1 MESPQIKSPTPIAC
15 RRYEPD
21 EFNETTAAAAAAAP
35 LPRSPPPTNPF
46 QLAANGTVQDFC
58 SYWID
63 ENKGDSSSRPLPFI
77 GSNVR
82 PISTS
87 APRLSGCGRTTSFL
101 QKDRGM
107 IDGMA
112 ATVTQRRR
120 NECIATT
127 TPIGKTKKAIME
139 RWSAPFRG
147 LSSSVLQDSRI
158 ATLKMPSP
166 TPRPPL
172 AGLTS
177 NNMNADLCSSP
188 GFLSYVE
195 AWKKLRPKELTGPLV
210 VVETGKVRKKPGRPP
225 KKPKRKSPPKPFDI
239 LHDDDVPRRKV
250 GRPKKKVRQTM

>member
-1 MESPQIKSPTPIAC
+1 MALANMESPQIKSPTPKAC

-35 LPRSPPPTNPF
+35 LPRSPPPTNRF

-63 ENKGDSSSRPLPFI
+63 ENKEASSPRPLPFI
-77 GSNVR
+77 GSNVH

-87 APRLSGCGRTTSFL
+87 TSRSAAGGRTTFFL
-101 QKDRGM
+101 HEDRGM
-107 IDGMA
+107 MA
-112 ATVTQRRR
+112 TQRHR